1 MQFLFSLQY
10 VRLIYR
16 KGVTFMEFTFDT
28 VYDQKAVTAMAR
40 GLRKTIRKKHSRRSH
55 IFGWLVI
62 LLILLLTLPLDGG
75 VEGRTMITW
84 GAGAMILV
92 ALLFEDKLNAWIAR
106 RRMMAGTDR
115 ASSIFTEEYYCSDT
129 AAGTTQWRYD
139 TIREIAEDKNYFV
152 FVFDQRYAQV
162 YDKRT
167 LIGGSV
173 EEFRAFISDTIG
185 KEVVK
190 I

>member
-1 MQFLFSLQY
+1 
-10 VRLIYR
+10 
-16 KGVTFMEFTFDT
+16 MEFTFNT

-40 GLRKTIRKKHSRRSH
+40 GLRKTVRKKRSRRSH

-62 LLILLLTLPLDGG
+62 LLILLLTVPLDGG
-75 VEGRTMITW
+75 VEGRTIITW
-84 GAGAMILV
+84 AAGAMILV
-92 ALLFEDKLNAWIAR
+92 ALLFEDKLNAWLAR

-115 ASSIFTEEYYCSDT
+115 ATSIFTEEHYCSET

-162 YDKRT
+162 YDKHT
-167 LIGGSV
+167 LNGGSA
-173 EEFRAFISDTIG
+173 EEFRDFIRRKTE
-185 KEVVK
+185 KEVQC